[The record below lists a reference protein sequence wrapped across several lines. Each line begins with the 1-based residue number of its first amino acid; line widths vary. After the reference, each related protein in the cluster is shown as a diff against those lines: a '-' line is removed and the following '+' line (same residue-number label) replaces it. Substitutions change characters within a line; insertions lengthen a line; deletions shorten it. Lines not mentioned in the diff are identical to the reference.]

1 MEKYNKSLLANRSCD
16 ILKTHFIV
24 AMGLLV
30 FLSFIVSAVEAQEK
44 LHKLVQEREL
54 LHRQWQES
62 ESQKSGIFGN
72 RTKKDMTATN
82 EWMGRIIQKDN
93 QIIQELE
100 LLKNIETTEISHE
113 KEDYKYIAQKAEAD
127 IVKLKR
133 ALQNKD
139 EDIREKQAA
148 QRTYEW
154 ISLIFFLSTMALGY
168 LYYRAKR
175 RTRIY
180 G

>member
-1 MEKYNKSLLANRSCD
+1 MEKYNYLLVMNRYRVLFKAPL
-16 ILKTHFIV
+16 ILV
-24 AMGLLV
+24 MGLAV
-30 FLSFIVSAVEAQEK
+30 FLSLVSSVVQAQEK

-82 EWMGRIIQKDN
+82 EWMARIIQKDN

-113 KEDYKYIAQKAEAD
+113 KEDYKYIALKAEEDVA
-127 IVKLKR
+127 KLRR
-133 ALQNKD
+133 ALLNKD
-139 EDIREKQAA
+139 EEIREKQAA

-154 ISLIFFLSTMALGY
+154 ISLIFFISTLGLGY
-168 LYYRAKR
+168 LYYREKQRAK
-175 RTRIY
+175 Y
-180 G
+180 MA